1 MPPRRSGRIGAS
13 PQAGP
18 PASPTAGCLLPRSR
32 AVAGTGAERR
42 RACLLGSA
50 GFEEGDRG
58 EDTTVVIVGLV
69 QVQLDED
76 AADVFL
82 DGAVGDEE
90 APRYAGV
97 GASFGHQGEH
107 LALPGAERGE
117 RVLAPAG
124 GHQLLD

>member
-1 MPPRRSGRIGAS
+1 MPLQRSGRIGAS

-42 RACLLGSA
+42 HGCLLGSA
-50 GFEEGDRG
+50 GLEEGDRG
-58 EDTTVVIVGLV
+58 EDAAVVIVGLG

-76 AADVFL
+76 APDVFL

-90 APRYAGV
+90 APCDAGV
-97 GASFGHQGEH
+97 GAS
-107 LALPGAERGE
+107 
-117 RVLAPAG
+117 
-124 GHQLLD
+124 